1 MITNLEDCIDGIWYL
16 ENGQHKINL
25 LGTKIIETLDIKII
39 GLLKKSNISHFK
51 NFSNNQLWTIY
62 KIYMIIMLLHLLAKW
77 LAIWLTCARDYMLLF

>member
-16 ENGQHKINL
+16 KNGQHKINL
-25 LGTKIIETLDIKII
+25 LGTKIIETLDIKIR

-62 KIYMIIMLLHLLAKW
+62 KIYMIIMLLHLLAKR
-77 LAIWLTCARDYMLLF
+77 LAIWLTFARDYMLLF